1 MRIGVRT
8 IGISPASFTKQK
20 IPGPKKRVLC
30 TNPPFINGMRTMQN
44 QFGRSTRKM
53 IANTIIN
60 NKDVFNDAIAGG
72 DFNTE
77 PETDSD
83 SDWES
88 DEDPASDDEL
98 VIDEVEEL
106 YYELQ
111 PAEGA
116 GLGPIV
122 CPKRHRKERLQRCL
136 LRRLQKRSAEP

>member
-1 MRIGVRT
+1 
-8 IGISPASFTKQK
+8 
-20 IPGPKKRVLC
+20 
-30 TNPPFINGMRTMQN
+30 
-44 QFGRSTRKM
+44 M

-60 NKDVFNDAIAGG
+60 NKDVFNVAIAGG
-72 DFNTE
+72 VCDTE

-83 SDWES
+83 SEWAS